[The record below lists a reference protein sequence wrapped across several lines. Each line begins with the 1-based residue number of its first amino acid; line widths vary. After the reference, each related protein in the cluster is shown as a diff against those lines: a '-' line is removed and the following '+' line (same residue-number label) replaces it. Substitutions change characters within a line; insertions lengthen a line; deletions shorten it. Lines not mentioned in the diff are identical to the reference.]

1 MMDLIVMEVILV
13 HFVENPKFWSGFG
26 PAGHFL
32 EVYLVESIDKRLIFG
47 LGSMCN
53 R

>member
-1 MMDLIVMEVILV
+1 MIDLTVMEIILV
-13 HFVENPKFWSGFG
+13 HFDENLKILGDFG

-32 EVYLVESIDKRLIFG
+32 GVYLVESIDKRLVLC
-47 LGSMCN
+47 LGNSID